1 MKRTILVLSLF
12 AASFASAQVAE
23 EPVPLTT
30 NNFQDDFINYLNTKP
45 QTLALNGSE
54 VSTINYNHVTVGK
67 SFYDLQTNASIG
79 TRVLL
84 HSDGT
89 VSAVWTK
96 ATSTTT
102 GWPNRGTAYNHYDG
116 TNWGIMPS
124 ARIENQRTGWPTIM
138 AKRSGEEFT
147 IAHYS
152 TDGGFIMANNGAK
165 GSNTFTSSAVM
176 LDDVSS
182 SDNRVP
188 IWNRS
193 ANTGDTIHLISNY
206 WASTANNVPV
216 VERSGISSPTTY
228 SRSVDGGK
236 TWDVEHM
243 LLPGYDS
250 VRYSSGGGDTYAI
263 AERNGTVAICIGGI
277 GRDVAIW
284 KSTDGGKNWTHMY
297 ADSFSHAPWDGKQF
311 IPEDTSSRVL
321 TNDGSV
327 DVMID
332 YSGKIH
338 AFWGTTF
345 VADAD
350 TLTDGYVFWP
360 ATSQLRH
367 WVEGTPG
374 SRVCGTLV
382 DMDDDQAIN
391 ISSETFN
398 ALDANGNIPANLS
411 FAARYGSTSLV
422 TQPSSGSD
430 KNGNLF
436 VIYSAPVETAEHDF
450 GANFR
455 DVFISYSID
464 GGMTW
469 NGPQNV
475 TQQFENESVFGCM
488 AKDVDGFVHMIH
500 QKDLIPGTN
509 LQNNGNSGL
518 HPNDEVDIEYSA
530 IPVSDILNN
539 SIGLIN
545 VDEAEKEAGIFVV
558 SQNYPNPFVDESNVI
573 IYLQKTSEVDL
584 TVTDMAGKVVTT
596 ASFGE
601 MGPGNHQLTIDGSLL
616 DAGIYFYT
624 LSTSDYEVTKKM
636 KVLR

>member
-1 MKRTILVLSLF
+1 MKRTVLVLSLF
-12 AASFASAQVAE
+12 ATSMVSAQIAE
-23 EPVPLTT
+23 EPVEIKT
-30 NNFQDDFINYLNTKP
+30 NDHQDEFVNHLNTPP
-45 QTLALNGSE
+45 QTLSINSSE
-54 VSTINYNHVTVGK
+54 VATITYASVNIGK
-67 SFYDLQTNASIG
+67 SFYDLQTNASVG
-79 TRVLL
+79 TRIIL
-84 HSDGT
+84 HGDGT

-116 TNWGIMPS
+116 TNWGIAPS
-124 ARIENQRTGWPTIM
+124 SRVENQRTGWPTIM
-138 AKRSGEEFT
+138 KTRSGEEMT

-152 TDGGFIMANNGAK
+152 TDGGFIVANNGSK

-176 LDDVSS
+176 LDDVTT

-206 WASTANNVPV
+206 WASTASNVPV
-216 VERSGISSPTTY
+216 VVRKGISSPTTY
-228 SRSVDGGK
+228 SRSFDGGK
-236 TWDVEHM
+236 TWNVEHM

-250 VRYSSGGGDTYAI
+250 VRYSNGGGDTYAI

-277 GRDVAIW
+277 GRDVAVW
-284 KSTDGGKNWTHMY
+284 KSTDGGTNWTHMY
-297 ADSFSHAPWDGKQF
+297 ADSFSHAPWNGKQF
-311 IPEDTSSRVL
+311 IPEDTSNRVL

-332 YSGKIH
+332 HNGKIH
-338 AFWGTTF
+338 AFWGSMF

-350 TLTDGYVFWP
+350 TVTDGYVFWP
-360 ATSQLRH
+360 ATASLRH
-367 WVEGTPG
+367 WVEGTSG

-382 DMDDDQAIN
+382 DMDDDQSVS
-391 ISSETFN
+391 ISAETFN
-398 ALDANGNIPANLS
+398 ALDANGNIPNNLS

-422 TQPSSGSD
+422 TQPSAGSD
-430 KNGNLF
+430 ANGNLY
-436 VIYSAPVETAEHDF
+436 VLYSAPVEIADHDF

-455 DVFISYSID
+455 DVFISYSTD

-475 TQQFENESVFGCM
+475 TQLFEDEAVFGSM
-488 AKDVDGFVHMIH
+488 AKDVDGFVHMIF

-518 HPNDEVDIEYSA
+518 HPNDEVDIEYQA

-545 VDEAEKEAGIFVV
+545 VDETEKDAGIFVV
-558 SQNYPNPFVDESNVI
+558 SQNYPNPFMDETNVI
-573 IYLQKTSEVDL
+573 IYLRKTSEVELKVTDL
-584 TVTDMAGKVVTT
+584 TGKVVAST
-596 ASFGE
+596 SFGQ
-601 MGPGNHQLTIDGSLL
+601 MSPGNHEITLDGTAL

-624 LSTSDYEVTKKM
+624 LSTEDYEVTKKM